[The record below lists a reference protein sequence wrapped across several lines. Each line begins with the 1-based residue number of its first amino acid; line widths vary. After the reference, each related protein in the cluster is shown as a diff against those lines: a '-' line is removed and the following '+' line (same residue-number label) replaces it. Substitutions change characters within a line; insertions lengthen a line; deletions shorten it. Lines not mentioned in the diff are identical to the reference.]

1 MADDVSASRVEPS
14 EGGPGGAAR
23 IGEQPAAAVA
33 PMPDDEPPTTDRLLE
48 SSCARDAAS
57 LSAVRC
63 AAEAA
68 EKVAMRPKCEA
79 PPPAAA
85 PAALDPT
92 VAPETPLDPTV
103 AEHLLVLP
111 PELGGL
117 IIGLLPLPCIARASC
132 ACRTLL
138 SWGRRAVGTLT
149 ILRGSALSPPHD
161 LAAGVG
167 WLMRS
172 GCRPRSASFG
182 AEATDGALALL
193 IDAPGSSLES
203 LELHNCDDLSTLWFE
218 PDAHAHRAGAPLLCA
233 VVDVVDPEPASS
245 SLTSLSIVRCAALA
259 GSDELAL
266 PLARWIGSLHS
277 LTHLSLEGLMSL
289 PDKGLIE
296 IVAGCPSLG
305 TLCLNGCRNLS
316 TDGVAAL
323 GRLRLL
329 HTLDVG
335 SCPAIASLTDV
346 ANGCTGL
353 TSLTVSL
360 CKSLGNKAV
369 RECVEQLPRLSR
381 LNLTGTSVSN
391 EGLAAVASCC
401 PQRKAFLLSNS

>member
-1 MADDVSASRVEPS
+1 MVDDVPASASHVEAS
-14 EGGPGGAAR
+14 GGAPGGAAR

-33 PMPDDEPPTTDRLLE
+33 PMPDDDPSPTNRLLE
-48 SSCARDAAS
+48 SSSARDAAS

-68 EKVAMRPKCEA
+68 EKGAMRPKCEA

-85 PAALDPT
+85 PATLDPAGT
-92 VAPETPLDPTV
+92 PAAPPLLEPNL

-111 PELGGL
+111 PEVGGL
-117 IIGLLPLPCIARASC
+117 IIALLPLPCIARAGC

-138 SWGRRAVGTLT
+138 AWGRRAVGTLT
-149 ILRGSALSPPHD
+149 SLRGSALSPPHE

-203 LELHNCDDLSTLWFE
+203 LELHNCDDLSTVWFA
-218 PDAHAHRAGAPLLCA
+218 PDAHAHRAVAPLLCA
-233 VVDVVDPEPASS
+233 VVDVADPEPVHPTAAPASAATAAAATATPASS
-245 SLTSLSIVRCAALA
+245 SLTSLSVVRCAALA
-259 GSDELAL
+259 GSAELAL

-289 PDKGLIE
+289 PDN
-296 IVAGCPSLG
+296 VCSSRPNAQPAPP
-305 TLCLNGCRNLS
+305 
-316 TDGVAAL
+316 AA
-323 GRLRLL
+323 RLL
-329 HTLDVG
+329 FRRHRA
-335 SCPAIASLTDV
+335 CA
-346 ANGCTGL
+346 
-353 TSLTVSL
+353 
-360 CKSLGNKAV
+360 
-369 RECVEQLPRLSR
+369 
-381 LNLTGTSVSN
+381 
-391 EGLAAVASCC
+391 
-401 PQRKAFLLSNS
+401 